1 MQKLFWLT
9 ARSSTILK
17 TSAQETPPCTWAESI
32 TRAQCLSEGSFDPRG
47 RFIGPT
53 SPRRE
58 ASLLNLAGFLTR
70 LFFSPIK

>member
-1 MQKLFWLT
+1 MQKLLWLI
-9 ARSSTILK
+9 AQSSIILQ
-17 TSAQETPPCTWAESI
+17 TSAQETPPCTWADSI
-32 TRAQCLSEGSFDPRG
+32 TRAQCLSEGFFDPKG

-70 LFFSPIK
+70 LFFLPY